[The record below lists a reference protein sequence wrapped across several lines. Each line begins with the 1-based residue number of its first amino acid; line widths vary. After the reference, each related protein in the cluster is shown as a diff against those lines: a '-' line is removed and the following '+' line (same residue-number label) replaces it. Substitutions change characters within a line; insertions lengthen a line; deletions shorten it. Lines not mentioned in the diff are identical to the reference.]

1 MTQTS
6 KLSYTAILPLPI
18 HMLFTCRWKYMRIL
32 LGDGNF
38 KQEHLK
44 MKYPD
49 DDVSLS
55 DGHGYMVGRQEFA
68 EYRDRVAKA
77 PAPSTKVS
85 GPSLACLRC
94 STQQILVNLP

>member
-1 MTQTS
+1 
-6 KLSYTAILPLPI
+6 
-18 HMLFTCRWKYMRIL
+18 MRIL

-77 PAPSTKVS
+77 AAPSTKVS
-85 GPSLACLRC
+85 EISPICFHFS
-94 STQQILVNLP
+94 SQ